1 MSTFPLRL
9 AGTLASL
16 GFAFA
21 APAAAGQPA
30 PTTTYT
36 SFDAVPG
43 KSLQIGFYGSTK

>member
-1 MSTFPLRL
+1 MSRFPLRL
-9 AGTLASL
+9 ARTLVSL

-36 SFDAVPG
+36 SFDAGPG
-43 KSLQIGFYGSTK
+43 KSLQIRFWLYK